1 MLNKLVKE
9 LEKNKIIE
17 ADKQNIY
24 KYGLEVVTL
33 KIFAFAIAVVFSL
46 AIGDLKTLF
55 EVLLALVPLRKY
67 AGGIVVF
74 RLKTIKIIDCL

>member
-46 AIGDLKTLF
+46 AIGDLKTL
-55 EVLLALVPLRKY
+55 LKY
-67 AGGIVVF
+67 Y
-74 RLKTIKIIDCL
+74 